1 MGGYIRLLI
10 TVSICCCVMGFL
22 MWLFLKCYK
31 KASIWILL
39 LCTGLLLVRFLYP
52 HELPFSY
59 SLYLTKG
66 YPTLNRFFMLSI
78 TVGKIHFSIAH
89 IIIGIWILGIIV
101 SAVLLFYRYCR
112 LRRNIYQLPEAQDP
126 AVLSQ
131 FDRILSEKHFAS
143 CRFRIKE
150 SATLNSPFVTGFIH
164 PVIVVPTLALSEQE
178 WYYVLSHETVH
189 YLHGDTLYKLLIEF
203 LSIVFWWNPLFYLF
217 RKKIGIYIEESA
229 DLLPTELLDDM
240 EKMEYLECLVK
251 VAKQSIHNPLLS
263 SSGLSFDG
271 YENSELMQRYRI
283 VMDSIDTPQSFQ
295 KKHGQYGFIA
305 LMLLITFLSYAII
318 IESRS
323 TEVPA
328 DEPTSFTIPKEGS
341 YAIQAGDS
349 LYEFYIDNTYIGT
362 FEDPANLPDIPIYE
376 KEDLP

>member
-229 DLLPTELLDDM
+229 DLLATELLDDM

-295 KKHGQYGFIA
+295 KKARAIRIHCLDASYYIFI
-305 LMLLITFLSYAII
+305 LCYHYRIKIH
-318 IESRS
+318 RS
-323 TEVPA
+323 
-328 DEPTSFTIPKEGS
+328 SC
-341 YAIQAGDS
+341 
-349 LYEFYIDNTYIGT
+349 
-362 FEDPANLPDIPIYE
+362 
-376 KEDLP
+376 

>member
-1 MGGYIRLLI
+1 MGGYVRLLI

-52 HELPFSY
+52 HELPFTY
-59 SLYLTKG
+59 SLYLTRG
-66 YPTLNRFFMLSI
+66 YPILIDFFNLTI
-78 TVGKIHFSIAH
+78 TVGRINFSIAH
-89 IIIGIWILGIIV
+89 IIIGIWIIGIIV
-101 SAVLLFYRYCR
+101 SAVHLLYHYCR
-112 LRRNIYQLPEAQDP
+112 LHMIIRRFPAAQDP
-126 AVLSQ
+126 VVLSQ
-131 FDRILSEKHFAS
+131 FDRILEERHFS
-143 CRFRIKE
+143 RSRFRIRE
-150 SATLNSPFVTGFIH
+150 SRALSSPFVTGLLH
-164 PVIVVPTLALSEQE
+164 PVIVVPTLTLSQQE
-178 WYYVLSHETVH
+178 WYYVLSHETAH
-189 YLHGDTLYKLLIEF
+189 YLHGDTIYIWLIE
-203 LSIVFWWNPLFYLF
+203 LLRVVFWWNPLFYLF
-217 RKKIGIYIEESA
+217 HRKIGIYIEESA
-229 DLLPTELLDDM
+229 DLLATEPLDDM

-271 YENSELMQRYRI
+271 YTNSELTQRYHN
-283 VMDSIDTPQSFQ
+283 VMESIDAPQTSRR
-295 KKHGQYGFIA
+295 KRGQYGFVA
-305 LMLLITFLSYAII
+305 MMLLVTFLSYGII
-318 IESRS
+318 IEPRS

-328 DEPTSFTIPKEGS
+328 DKPASFTLPKEGS

-349 LYEFYIDNTYIGT
+349 LYELYIDNTYIGT

>member
-131 FDRILSEKHFAS
+131 FDRILIAFCLKSILQAVDS
-143 CRFRIKE
+143 
-150 SATLNSPFVTGFIH
+150 
-164 PVIVVPTLALSEQE
+164 
-178 WYYVLSHETVH
+178 VL
-189 YLHGDTLYKLLIEF
+189 
-203 LSIVFWWNPLFYLF
+203 
-217 RKKIGIYIEESA
+217 KKA
-229 DLLPTELLDDM
+229 
-240 EKMEYLECLVK
+240 
-251 VAKQSIHNPLLS
+251 
-263 SSGLSFDG
+263 
-271 YENSELMQRYRI
+271 R
-283 VMDSIDTPQSFQ
+283 
-295 KKHGQYGFIA
+295 
-305 LMLLITFLSYAII
+305 
-318 IESRS
+318 RS
-323 TEVPA
+323 TPL
-328 DEPTSFTIPKEGS
+328 S
-341 YAIQAGDS
+341 
-349 LYEFYIDNTYIGT
+349 
-362 FEDPANLPDIPIYE
+362 
-376 KEDLP
+376 

>member
-1 MGGYIRLLI
+1 MGGYVRLLI

-39 LCTGLLLVRFLYP
+39 LCTELLLVRFLYP
-52 HELPFSY
+52 HEFSF
-59 SLYLTKG
+59 THTIGVTIG
-66 YPTLNRFFMLSI
+66 YPTINRLLNQSATF
-78 TVGKIHFSIAH
+78 GKLRFSIAH
-89 IIIGIWILGIIV
+89 IIIGIWIIGIIV
-101 SAVLLFYRYCR
+101 SAVHLLYHYCR
-112 LRRNIYQLPEAQDP
+112 LHMIIRRFPAAQDP
-126 AVLSQ
+126 VVLSQ
-131 FDRILSEKHFAS
+131 FDRILEERHFARS
-143 CRFRIKE
+143 RFRIRE
-150 SATLNSPFVTGFIH
+150 SRALSSPFVTGLLH
-164 PVIVVPTLALSEQE
+164 PVIVVPTLTLSQQE
-178 WYYVLSHETVH
+178 WYYVLSHETAH
-189 YLHGDTLYKLLIEF
+189 YLHGDTIYIWLIE
-203 LSIVFWWNPLFYLF
+203 LLRVVFWWNPLFYLF
-217 RKKIGIYIEESA
+217 HRKIGIYIEESA
-229 DLLPTELLDDM
+229 DLLATELLDDM

-271 YENSELMQRYRI
+271 YTNSELTQRYRI

-295 KKHGQYGFIA
+295 KKHGKYGFIA

-349 LYEFYIDNTYIGT
+349 LYELYIDNTYIGT
-362 FEDPANLPDIPIYE
+362 FEDPATLPDIPIYE

>member
-1 MGGYIRLLI
+1 MGGYVRLLI

-52 HELPFSY
+52 HELPFTY
-59 SLYLTKG
+59 SLYLTRG
-66 YPTLNRFFMLSI
+66 YPILIDFFNLTI
-78 TVGKIHFSIAH
+78 TVGRINFSIAH
-89 IIIGIWILGIIV
+89 IIIGIWIIGIIV
-101 SAVLLFYRYCR
+101 SAVHLLYHYCR
-112 LRRNIYQLPEAQDP
+112 LHMIIRRFPAAQDP
-126 AVLSQ
+126 VVLSQ
-131 FDRILSEKHFAS
+131 FDRILEERHFS
-143 CRFRIKE
+143 RSRFRIRE
-150 SATLNSPFVTGFIH
+150 SRALSSPFVTGLLH
-164 PVIVVPTLALSEQE
+164 PVIVVPTLTLSQQE
-178 WYYVLSHETVH
+178 WYYVLSHETAH
-189 YLHGDTLYKLLIEF
+189 YLHGDTIYIWLIE
-203 LSIVFWWNPLFYLF
+203 LLRVVFWWNPLFYLF
-217 RKKIGIYIEESA
+217 HRKIGIYIEESA
-229 DLLPTELLDDM
+229 DLLATEPLDDM

-271 YENSELMQRYRI
+271 YTNSELTQRYHN
-283 VMDSIDTPQSFQ
+283 VMESIDAPQTSRR
-295 KKHGQYGFIA
+295 KRGQYGFVA
-305 LMLLITFLSYAII
+305 MMLLVTFLSYGII
-318 IESRS
+318 IEPRS

-328 DEPTSFTIPKEGS
+328 DEPASLTLPKEGS

-349 LYEFYIDNTYIGT
+349 LYELYIDNTYIGT

>member
-1 MGGYIRLLI
+1 MGGYVRLLI

-52 HELPFSY
+52 HELPFTY
-59 SLYLTKG
+59 SLYLTRG
-66 YPTLNRFFMLSI
+66 YPILIDFFNLTI
-78 TVGKIHFSIAH
+78 TVGRINFSIAH
-89 IIIGIWILGIIV
+89 IIIGIWIIGIIV
-101 SAVLLFYRYCR
+101 SAVHLLYHYCR
-112 LRRNIYQLPEAQDP
+112 LHMIIRRFPAAQDP
-126 AVLSQ
+126 VVLSQ
-131 FDRILSEKHFAS
+131 FDRILEERHFS
-143 CRFRIKE
+143 RSRFRIRE
-150 SATLNSPFVTGFIH
+150 SRALSSPFVTGLLH
-164 PVIVVPTLALSEQE
+164 PVIVVPTLTLSQQE
-178 WYYVLSHETVH
+178 WYYVLSHETAH
-189 YLHGDTLYKLLIEF
+189 YLHGDTIYIWLIE
-203 LSIVFWWNPLFYLF
+203 LLRVVFWWNPLFYLF
-217 RKKIGIYIEESA
+217 HRKIGIYIEESA
-229 DLLPTELLDDM
+229 DLLATEPLDDM

-271 YENSELMQRYRI
+271 YTNSELTQRYHN
-283 VMDSIDTPQSFQ
+283 VMESIDAPQTSRR
-295 KKHGQYGFIA
+295 KRGQYGFVA
-305 LMLLITFLSYAII
+305 MMLLVTFLSYGII
-318 IESRS
+318 IEPRS

-328 DEPTSFTIPKEGS
+328 DESASFTLPKEGS

-349 LYEFYIDNTYIGT
+349 LYELYIDNTYIGT

>member
-1 MGGYIRLLI
+1 M
-10 TVSICCCVMGFL
+10 
-22 MWLFLKCYK
+22 
-31 KASIWILL
+31 
-39 LCTGLLLVRFLYP
+39 
-52 HELPFSY
+52 
-59 SLYLTKG
+59 
-66 YPTLNRFFMLSI
+66 
-78 TVGKIHFSIAH
+78 
-89 IIIGIWILGIIV
+89 
-101 SAVLLFYRYCR
+101 
-112 LRRNIYQLPEAQDP
+112 
-126 AVLSQ
+126 
-131 FDRILSEKHFAS
+131 
-143 CRFRIKE
+143 
-150 SATLNSPFVTGFIH
+150 
-164 PVIVVPTLALSEQE
+164 
-178 WYYVLSHETVH
+178 
-189 YLHGDTLYKLLIEF
+189 
-203 LSIVFWWNPLFYLF
+203 FYLF

-229 DLLPTELLDDM
+229 DLLATEQLDDIK
-240 EKMEYLECLVK
+240 KMEYLECLVK
-251 VAKQSIHNPLLS
+251 VAKLSTHSPLL

-295 KKHGQYGFIA
+295 KKHGKYGFIA

-349 LYEFYIDNTYIGT
+349 LYELYIDNTYIGT

>member
-1 MGGYIRLLI
+1 
-10 TVSICCCVMGFL
+10 
-22 MWLFLKCYK
+22 
-31 KASIWILL
+31 
-39 LCTGLLLVRFLYP
+39 
-52 HELPFSY
+52 
-59 SLYLTKG
+59 
-66 YPTLNRFFMLSI
+66 
-78 TVGKIHFSIAH
+78 
-89 IIIGIWILGIIV
+89 
-101 SAVLLFYRYCR
+101 
-112 LRRNIYQLPEAQDP
+112 
-126 AVLSQ
+126 
-131 FDRILSEKHFAS
+131 
-143 CRFRIKE
+143 
-150 SATLNSPFVTGFIH
+150 
-164 PVIVVPTLALSEQE
+164 
-178 WYYVLSHETVH
+178 
-189 YLHGDTLYKLLIEF
+189 
-203 LSIVFWWNPLFYLF
+203 
-217 RKKIGIYIEESA
+217 
-229 DLLPTELLDDM
+229 M

-341 YAIQAGDS
+341 YSIQAGDS
-349 LYEFYIDNTYIGT
+349 LYELYIDNTYIGA

>member
-229 DLLPTELLDDM
+229 DLLATELLDDM
-240 EKMEYLECLVK
+240 EKMEYLVK

-349 LYEFYIDNTYIGT
+349 LYELYIDNTYIGT
-362 FEDPANLPDIPIYE
+362 FEDPANLPDIPIFE